1 MIKNLLR
8 LIPFLLPVIVTILY
22 IKGITPREDIRLLIL
37 VYVFSYFYFFYK
49 YILNQE
55 NDRNDRN
62 DRNHPNN
69 IDRQMNRMENS
80 TF

>member
-37 VYVFSYFYFFYK
+37 VYVFSYFYFFNK
-49 YILNQE
+49 YILNQG
-55 NDRNDRN
+55 N